1 MSKLPRLVRMR
12 SPTKVGSL
20 VIAAGVALVLT
31 SCSNGSAG
39 SDSASPTQ
47 MADQAQT
54 AALKALTDGAL
65 VKYKQKSVIVR
76 VVKDGVDLYTGAAG
90 ESMTG
95 VPATTAMHT
104 RNGAFAFTYIG
115 ETYAKMAD
123 QNVINLDEPISKWL
137 PDLRDSSKVTIRNLL
152 NMTSGYP
159 DYVYQPAVQ
168 DGVQAD
174 PYKQWT
180 DDEMIAVALS
190 RPNYFAPGTNWGY
203 SHTNYVILGKL
214 LSKITGKS
222 TSDVLS
228 EYVLQPM
235 QLNNTSSNGGTP
247 AVPDPAL
254 HSFTSERRS
263 FLKVPQKLP
272 FYEEATFWNPSWT
285 TANGAVQTSNVFD
298 ITTSMQIVGSGSQVS
313 PEMYKQQVGPNLV
326 GFGKKDPTG
335 TCPVCRTL
343 TPELNYGFGVVI
355 NGDWITQTKSFY
367 GSSASGGYLP
377 SEKLTIS
384 VIANTAADGFGP
396 DGAYLNQNASFSMF
410 TDIANLV
417 APGQAPP
424 PRAG

>member
-1 MSKLPRLVRMR
+1 MR
-12 SPTKVGSL
+12 GRTRASSIAIATSL
-20 VIAAGVALVLT
+20 VALLLA
-31 SCSNGSAG
+31 SCSTGAG
-39 SDSASPTQ
+39 SPSSSPEPSG
-47 MADQAQT
+47 DPAQT
-54 AALKALTDGAL
+54 AALKELTDSAL
-65 VKYKQKSVIVR
+65 AKYKQKSVIVR

-95 VPATTAMHT
+95 VPATPEMHT

-115 ETYAKMAD
+115 QTYARMAD
-123 QNVINLDEPISKWL
+123 QKLVNLDDPISKWL
-137 PDLRDSSKVTIRNLL
+137 PDLRDASKVTIRNLL

-180 DDEMIAVALS
+180 DDEMIAVALA
-190 RPNYFAPGTNWGY
+190 RPNYFEPGTNWGY

-222 TSDVLS
+222 TSAVLS
-228 EYVLQPM
+228 EYVLEPM
-235 QLNNTSSNGGTP
+235 NLENTSSNAGTP
-247 AVPDPAL
+247 AVPEPAL
-254 HSFTSERRS
+254 HAFTSERRS
-263 FLKVPQKLP
+263 FLKVPAKLP

-285 TANGAVQTSNVFD
+285 TANGAVQTSNIFD
-298 ITTSMQIVGSGSQVS
+298 MTTSMEIVGSGSQVS
-313 PEMYKQQVGPNLV
+313 PEMYQQQVAPTLV
-326 GFGKKDPTG
+326 GFGKKDPSG
-335 TCPVCRTL
+335 TCPVCREL
-343 TPELNYGFGVVI
+343 TPELNYGFGVVL

-384 VIANTAADGFGP
+384 VIANTAQDGFGP
-396 DGAYLNQNASFSMF
+396 DGAYLNQNASFSIF

-417 APGQAPP
+417 APGLAPP
-424 PRAG
+424 PRSG

>member
-1 MSKLPRLVRMR
+1 MR
-12 SPTKVGSL
+12 GRTRASSIAIATSL
-20 VIAAGVALVLT
+20 VALLLA
-31 SCSNGSAG
+31 SCSTGAG
-39 SDSASPTQ
+39 SPSSSPEPSG
-47 MADQAQT
+47 DPAQT
-54 AALKALTDGAL
+54 AALKELTDSAL
-65 VKYKQKSVIVR
+65 AKYKQKSVIVR

-95 VPATTAMHT
+95 VPATPEMHT

-115 ETYAKMAD
+115 QTYARMAD
-123 QNVINLDEPISKWL
+123 QKLVNLDDPISKWL
-137 PDLRDSSKVTIRNLL
+137 PDLRDASKVTIRNLL

-180 DDEMIAVALS
+180 DDEMIAVALA
-190 RPNYFAPGTNWGY
+190 RPNYFEPGTNWGY

-228 EYVLQPM
+228 EYVLEPM
-235 QLNNTSSNGGTP
+235 NLENTSSNAGTP
-247 AVPDPAL
+247 AVPEPAL
-254 HSFTSERRS
+254 HAFTSERRS
-263 FLKVPQKLP
+263 FLKVPAKIP

-285 TANGAVQTSNVFD
+285 TANGAVQTSNIFD
-298 ITTSMQIVGSGSQVS
+298 MTTSMEIVGSGSQVS
-313 PEMYKQQVGPNLV
+313 PEMYQQQVAPTLV
-326 GFGKKDPTG
+326 GFGKKDPSG
-335 TCPVCRTL
+335 TCPVCREL
-343 TPELNYGFGVVI
+343 TPELNYGFGVVL

-377 SEKLTIS
+377 SQKLTIS
-384 VIANTAADGFGP
+384 VIANTAQDGFGP
-396 DGAYLNQNASFSMF
+396 DGAYLNQNASFSIF

-417 APGQAPP
+417 APGLAPP
-424 PRAG
+424 PRSG

>member
-1 MSKLPRLVRMR
+1 MR
-12 SPTKVGSL
+12 GRTRASSIAIATSL
-20 VIAAGVALVLT
+20 VALLLA
-31 SCSNGSAG
+31 SCSTGAG
-39 SDSASPTQ
+39 SPSSSPEPSG
-47 MADQAQT
+47 DPAQT
-54 AALKALTDGAL
+54 AALKELTDSAL
-65 VKYKQKSVIVR
+65 AKYKQKSVIVR

-95 VPATTAMHT
+95 VPATPEMHT

-115 ETYAKMAD
+115 QTYARMAD
-123 QNVINLDEPISKWL
+123 QKLVNLDDPISKWL
-137 PDLRDSSKVTIRNLL
+137 PDLRDASKVTIRNLL

-180 DDEMIAVALS
+180 DDEMIAVALAQ
-190 RPNYFAPGTNWGY
+190 PNYFEPGTNWGY

-228 EYVLQPM
+228 EYVLEPM
-235 QLNNTSSNGGTP
+235 NLENTSSNAGTP
-247 AVPDPAL
+247 AVPEPAL
-254 HSFTSERRS
+254 HAFTSERRS
-263 FLKVPQKLP
+263 FLKVPAKIP

-285 TANGAVQTSNVFD
+285 TANGAVQTSNIFD
-298 ITTSMQIVGSGSQVS
+298 MTTSMEIVGSGSQVS
-313 PEMYKQQVGPNLV
+313 PEMYQQQVAPTLV
-326 GFGKKDPTG
+326 GFGKKDPSG
-335 TCPVCRTL
+335 TCPVCREL
-343 TPELNYGFGVVI
+343 TPELNYGFGVVL

-377 SEKLTIS
+377 SQKLTIS
-384 VIANTAADGFGP
+384 VIANTAQDGFGP
-396 DGAYLNQNASFSMF
+396 DGAYLNQNASFSIF

-417 APGQAPP
+417 APGLAPP
-424 PRAG
+424 PRSG

>member
-1 MSKLPRLVRMR
+1 MR
-12 SPTKVGSL
+12 GRTRASSIAIATSL
-20 VIAAGVALVLT
+20 VALLLA
-31 SCSNGSAG
+31 SCSTGAG
-39 SDSASPTQ
+39 SPSSSPEPSG
-47 MADQAQT
+47 DPAQT
-54 AALKALTDGAL
+54 AALKELTDSAL
-65 VKYKQKSVIVR
+65 AKYKQKSVIVR

-95 VPATTAMHT
+95 VPATPEMHT

-115 ETYAKMAD
+115 QTYARMAD
-123 QNVINLDEPISKWL
+123 QKLVNLDDPISKWL
-137 PDLRDSSKVTIRNLL
+137 PDLRDASKVTIRNLL

-168 DGVQAD
+168 DGVQAE

-180 DDEMIAVALS
+180 DDEMIAVALAQ
-190 RPNYFAPGTNWGY
+190 PNYFEPGTNWGY

-228 EYVLQPM
+228 EYVLEPM
-235 QLNNTSSNGGTP
+235 NLENTSSNAGTP
-247 AVPDPAL
+247 AVPEPAL
-254 HSFTSERRS
+254 HAFTSERRS
-263 FLKVPQKLP
+263 FLEVPANIP

-285 TANGAVQTSNVFD
+285 TANGAVQTSNIFD
-298 ITTSMQIVGSGSQVS
+298 MTTSMEIVGSGSQVS
-313 PEMYKQQVGPNLV
+313 PEMYQQQVAPTLV
-326 GFGKKDPTG
+326 GFGKKDPSG
-335 TCPVCRTL
+335 TCPVCREL
-343 TPELNYGFGVVI
+343 TPELNYGFGVVL

-384 VIANTAADGFGP
+384 VIANTAQDGFGP
-396 DGAYLNQNASFSMF
+396 DGAYLNQNASFSIF

-417 APGQAPP
+417 APGLAPP
-424 PRAG
+424 PRSG

>member
-1 MSKLPRLVRMR
+1 MR
-12 SPTKVGSL
+12 GRTRASSIAIATSL
-20 VIAAGVALVLT
+20 VALLLA
-31 SCSNGSAG
+31 SCSTDAG
-39 SDSASPTQ
+39 SPSSSPEPSG
-47 MADQAQT
+47 DPAQT
-54 AALKALTDGAL
+54 AALKELTDSAL
-65 VKYKQKSVIVR
+65 AKYKQKSVIVR

-95 VPATTAMHT
+95 VPATTQMHT

-115 ETYAKMAD
+115 QTYARMAD
-123 QNVINLDEPISKWL
+123 QKLVNLDDPISKWL
-137 PDLRDSSKVTIRNLL
+137 PDLRDASKVTIRNLL

-180 DDEMIAVALS
+180 DDEMIAVALA
-190 RPNYFAPGTNWGY
+190 RPNYFEPGTNWGY

-222 TSDVLS
+222 TSAVLS
-228 EYVLQPM
+228 EYVLEPM
-235 QLNNTSSNGGTP
+235 NLENTSSNAGTP
-247 AVPDPAL
+247 AVPEPAL
-254 HSFTSERRS
+254 HAFTSERRS
-263 FLKVPQKLP
+263 FLKVPAKLP

-285 TANGAVQTSNVFD
+285 TANGAVQTSNIFD
-298 ITTSMQIVGSGSQVS
+298 MTTSMEIVGSGSQVS
-313 PEMYKQQVGPNLV
+313 PEMYQQQVAPTLV
-326 GFGKKDPTG
+326 GFGKKDPSG
-335 TCPVCRTL
+335 TCPVCREL
-343 TPELNYGFGVVI
+343 TPELNYGFGVVL

-384 VIANTAADGFGP
+384 VIANTAQDGFGP
-396 DGAYLNQNASFSMF
+396 DGAYLNQNASFSIF

-417 APGQAPP
+417 APGLAPP
-424 PRAG
+424 PRSG

>member
-1 MSKLPRLVRMR
+1 MR
-12 SPTKVGSL
+12 QRTRVTSL
-20 VIAAGVALVLT
+20 VTAAAAALILT
-31 SCSNGSAG
+31 SCSNGSPG
-39 SDSASPTQ
+39 PDNSSSAAS
-47 MADQAQT
+47 ADPAQT
-54 AALKALTDGAL
+54 AAVKALTDGAL
-65 VKYKQKSVIVR
+65 AKYKQKSVIVR
-76 VVKDGVDLYTGAAG
+76 VVKDGVDIYTGAAG

-123 QNVINLDEPISKWL
+123 QNIINLDEPISKWL
-137 PDLRDSSKVTIRNLL
+137 PELRDSSKVTIRNLL

-168 DGVQAD
+168 EGVQRY

-180 DDEMIAVALS
+180 DDEMIAVGLS
-190 RPNYFAPGTNWGY
+190 RPNYFEPGTNWGY

-214 LSKITGKS
+214 LSKITGKP

-228 EYVLQPM
+228 EYVLNPM
-235 QLNNTSSNGGTP
+235 GLNNTSSNGGTP
-247 AVPDPAL
+247 AVPDPVL
-254 HSFTSERRS
+254 HAFTSERRS
-263 FLKVPQKLP
+263 FLKVPQKIP

-285 TANGAVQTSNVFD
+285 TANGAVQTSNIYD
-298 ITTSMQIVGSGSQVS
+298 ITTSMQLVGSGAQVS

-335 TCPVCRTL
+335 TCPVCRPM

-355 NGDWITQTKSFY
+355 NGNWITQTKSFY

-377 SEKLTIS
+377 SEKLAIS
-384 VIANTAADGFGP
+384 VIANTAEDGFGP
-396 DGAYLNQNASFSMF
+396 DGAYLNQNASFSIF
-410 TDIANLV
+410 TDLANQV